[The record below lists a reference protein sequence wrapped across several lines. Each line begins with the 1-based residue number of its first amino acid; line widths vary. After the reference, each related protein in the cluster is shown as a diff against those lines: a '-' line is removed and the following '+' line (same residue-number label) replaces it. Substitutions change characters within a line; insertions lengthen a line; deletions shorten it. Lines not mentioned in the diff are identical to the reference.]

1 MLEWIRKFDLKKT
14 GFVNVSVC
22 FVNIIVHVL
31 VILKVL
37 PFQWVNGGRTESYE
51 MACQISVASI
61 VVMIVCILIT
71 LIACKII
78 PLKLNRFL
86 GIALSVLLI
95 AMLPL
100 SLLSVVQQFLGT
112 LFEKCVMSAVAA
124 IGFCSAARIAFEK
137 RW

>member
-14 GFVNVSVC
+14 GIVNVSVC

-51 MACQISVASI
+51 MACQISVGSI
-61 VVMIVCILIT
+61 VGMIVCILIT
-71 LIACKII
+71 MIASKII
-78 PLKLNRFL
+78 PLKLNRFG

-95 AMLPL
+95 AMLPF
-100 SLLSVVQQFLGT
+100 SLLGVIQQFFGT

-124 IGFCSAARIAFEK
+124 IGFCSAARIAIEK

>member
-1 MLEWIRKFDLKKT
+1 MLEWIRIFDLKKT
-14 GFVNVSVC
+14 GIVNVSAGLI
-22 FVNIIVHVL
+22 NIIVHVL
-31 VILKVL
+31 VILKIL
-37 PFQWVNGGRTESYE
+37 PYQWVNGGRTESYE

-71 LIACKII
+71 MIASKII
-78 PLKLNRFL
+78 PLKLNRFG

-100 SLLSVVQQFLGT
+100 SLLGVVQQFLGT
-112 LFEKCVMSAVAA
+112 FFEKCVMSAVAA
-124 IGFCSAARIAFEK
+124 IGFCSAARIAIEK

>member
-14 GFVNVSVC
+14 GIVNVSAGLI
-22 FVNIIVHVL
+22 NIIVHVL
-31 VILKVL
+31 VILKIL
-37 PFQWVNGGRTESYE
+37 PYQWVNGGRTESYE
-51 MACQISVASI
+51 IACQISVGSI
-61 VVMIVCILIT
+61 VVMIVCVLIT

-78 PLKLNRFL
+78 PLKLNRFW

-100 SLLSVVQQFLGT
+100 SLLGVVQQFLGT
-112 LFEKCVMSAVAA
+112 LFEKCVMSIVALVA
-124 IGFCSAARIAFEK
+124 FCTATRIAFEK

>member
-1 MLEWIRKFDLKKT
+1 MLEWIRIFDLKKT
-14 GFVNVSVC
+14 GIVNVSAGLI
-22 FVNIIVHVL
+22 NIIVHVL
-31 VILKVL
+31 VILKIL
-37 PFQWVNGGRTESYE
+37 PYQWVNGGRTESYE

-71 LIACKII
+71 MIASKII
-78 PLKLNRFL
+78 PLKLNRFG

-100 SLLSVVQQFLGT
+100 SLLGVVQQFLGT

-124 IGFCSAARIAFEK
+124 IGFCSAARIAIEK

>member
-31 VILKVL
+31 VILKIL
-37 PFQWVNGGRTESYE
+37 PYQWVNGGRIESYE

-61 VVMIVCILIT
+61 VVMIVCIFIT

-78 PLKLNRFL
+78 PLKLNRFW

-95 AMLPL
+95 AMLPF
-100 SLLSVVQQFLGT
+100 SLLGVIQQFLGT

>member
-31 VILKVL
+31 VILKIL
-37 PFQWVNGGRTESYE
+37 PYQWVNGGRTESYE

-61 VVMIVCILIT
+61 VVMIVCIFIT

-78 PLKLNRFL
+78 PLKLNRFWE
-86 GIALSVLLI
+86 IALSVLLI
-95 AMLPL
+95 AMLPF
-100 SLLSVVQQFLGT
+100 SLLGVIQQFLGT
-112 LFEKCVMSAVAA
+112 LFEKCVMSIVALVA
-124 IGFCSAARIAFEK
+124 FCTATRIAFEK